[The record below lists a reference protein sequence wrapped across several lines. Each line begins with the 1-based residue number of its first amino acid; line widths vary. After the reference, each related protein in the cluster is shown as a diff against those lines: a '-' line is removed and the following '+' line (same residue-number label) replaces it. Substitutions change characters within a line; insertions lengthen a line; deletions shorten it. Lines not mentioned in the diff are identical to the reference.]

1 MTLIR
6 SEQELEALYGKPSE
20 AATVKVVDRL
30 VPAYRAFVEASP
42 FMVLSTVGPEGVDGS
57 PRGDKP
63 GFVRVQDE
71 RTLLVPD
78 RRGNNR
84 VDSLRNVVR
93 DPRVALLFLV
103 PGAGNTL
110 RVNGRAALSIEPAL
124 LASFAVEEKAPRSV
138 MVVTIDEVYFQCSR
152 ALMRSDLWNP
162 ERHVADG
169 ILPTPG
175 QILAEITDRR
185 VGGEAYDREWPARA
199 KASMW

>member
-57 PRGDKP
+57 PRGDRP

-71 RTLLVPD
+71 FTLLVPD

-93 DPRVALLFLV
+93 DPRVALLFMV

-110 RVNGRAALSIEPAL
+110 RVNGKAVLSIEPAL

-138 MVVTIDEVYFQCSR
+138 MVVSVQEVYFQCSR

-162 ERHVADG
+162 EHHVADG
-169 ILPTPG
+169 VLPTPG

>member
-6 SEQELEALYGKPSE
+6 SEQELEALYGRPSE

-30 VPAYRAFVEASP
+30 VPSYRAFVEASP

-93 DPRVALLFLV
+93 DPRVALLFMV

-110 RVNGRAALSIEPAL
+110 RVNGRAVLSIEPAL

-138 MVVTIDEVYFQCSR
+138 MVVAVQEVYFQCSR

-162 ERHVADG
+162 ARHVADG
-169 ILPTPG
+169 KLPTPG

>member
-6 SEQELEALYGKPSE
+6 SEQELEALYGRPSE

-57 PRGDKP
+57 PRGDRP

-71 RTLLVPD
+71 FTLLVPD

-110 RVNGRAALSIEPAL
+110 RVNGRAVLSIEPAM
-124 LASFAVEEKAPRSV
+124 LASFAVEEKSPRSV
-138 MVVTIDEVYFQCSR
+138 MVVSVEEVYFQCSR

-169 ILPTPG
+169 VLPTPG
-175 QILAEITDRR
+175 RILAEITDRR

>member
-1 MTLIR
+1 M
-6 SEQELEALYGKPSE
+6 
-20 AATVKVVDRL
+20 
-30 VPAYRAFVEASP
+30 
-42 FMVLSTVGPEGVDGS
+42 
-57 PRGDKP
+57 
-63 GFVRVQDE
+63 QDE

-93 DPRVALLFLV
+93 DPRVALLFMV

-110 RVNGRAALSIEPAL
+110 RVNGKAVLSIEPAL

-138 MVVTIDEVYFQCSR
+138 MVVSVQEVYFQCSR

-162 ERHVADG
+162 EHHVADG
-169 ILPTPG
+169 VLPTPG

>member
-6 SEQELEALYGKPSE
+6 SEQELLALYGKPSE

-110 RVNGRAALSIEPAL
+110 RVNGRAVLSIEPAL

-138 MVVTIDEVYFQCSR
+138 MVVTIEEAYFQCSR

-162 ERHVADG
+162 ARHVAEG
-169 ILPTPG
+169 VLPTPG

>member
-57 PRGDKP
+57 PRGDRP

-71 RTLLVPD
+71 FTLLVPD
-78 RRGNNR
+78 RCGNNR

-93 DPRVALLFLV
+93 DPRVALLFMV

-110 RVNGRAALSIEPAL
+110 RVNGRAVLSVEPAL

-138 MVVTIDEVYFQCSR
+138 MVVSVQEVYFQCSR
-152 ALMRSDLWNP
+152 ALMRADLWNP
-162 ERHVADG
+162 ERHVAEG
-169 ILPTPG
+169 ALPTPG